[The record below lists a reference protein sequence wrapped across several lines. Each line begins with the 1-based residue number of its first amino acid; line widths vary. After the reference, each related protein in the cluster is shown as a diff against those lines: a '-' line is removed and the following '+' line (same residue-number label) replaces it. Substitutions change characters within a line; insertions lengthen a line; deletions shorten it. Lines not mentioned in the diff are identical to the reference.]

1 MRKVFLLLSL
11 FVCMFLHAEEKD
23 VTPETLSQAVAE
35 ANDGDVLLLS
45 SGKYADKIEFPVG
58 KTITLKAATGAE
70 VEIVGSVSSS
80 EETSTGGGLVFDGVT
95 INTSN
100 NYFMD
105 LKYGDIKEIT
115 FKNSEIK
122 NVYRCLIRTN
132 NAGKNI
138 EAINFENCLVHDC
151 GKNGW
156 NFLYPS
162 HTVKSVKVEN
172 STLYNY
178 ANGEGFFTPRNAYN
192 GEFSFT
198 FNHNTVYNWS
208 KAAKYAICNVDAKK
222 TGNATY
228 TFTNNIFYNGGTDGD
243 RPQVL
248 KATGGTLVANKN
260 LIINY
265 GSYSQKSAVS
275 QSIDDVT
282 LEQLG
287 MNALN
292 FPDPDNGNFYITSA
306 SPLATAATDGGV
318 IGDTKWLK
326 TITDI
331 VHLDVVASPAEA
343 GKVTPSSSDFERDET
358 VTLSASSNYGYRF
371 KEWQDKSGKSL
382 STENPYLYKVEDN
395 AQVKAVYEKLTTYTL
410 HVEMDGEGAKYGEV
424 ELSPEPVDGKYVDGT
439 VVTVTVVP
447 NKVSSFLYWED
458 QTSES
463 KRIITVDGNKTIKAT
478 FDMIPFITGWNFKEG
493 DPRNAR
499 PGDFYTETD
508 NTGFMNLYNG
518 DGTQSNWGPSV
529 RNFDGG
535 NYPCIRR
542 YTGLADMGNPR
553 SFVAKFNVG
562 YYKNISVHF
571 LAAADNDCVHKVQ
584 KLQYSLDGEKY
595 TDLASFEISEQKKWI
610 EQQVALPSDIAANS
624 VVYVRWIG
632 DTNSSLLGS
641 PADNATEGFYLAEVI
656 VYGEDDAATDT
667 QAPKLLSSSPA
678 QASETASASGNIV
691 LTFDKKIKQ
700 GAGSATLNGK
710 QLSGVFGTK
719 TVSFAYAGLNYGEE
733 CTFVLPAGAVVDKV
747 GNSFD
752 GVTLKFNV
760 MDRPRPTAKTFD
772 AVVAQDGTG
781 DYTTV
786 QAAIDA
792 APENIGYPY
801 LIFIKNGVYDE
812 LVTIEQNKTNIHLI
826 GQDKEKTVIKHYI
839 MCDSP
844 DKPGSNSNPN
854 DPNYG
859 RHAVVEIGGNDFYSE
874 NIDFVNSYGVD
885 TQNGP
890 MALALRTNADRL
902 TTYNCKMRSFQDT
915 WETSTKN
922 ETDRHYVKDCHIE
935 GAVDYLYGGGN
946 VYLDHCTMYNM
957 RAGSVIVAP
966 CHRTSEFGYVFK
978 SCTID
983 GNDIAKTGTCA
994 LGRPWHNSPKTVF
1007 LNTIAKNM
1015 ISPAGWNNM
1024 GAIPAIFA
1032 EYNTVDANGN
1042 PVDLTNRRTEYTYS
1056 EKQDDD
1062 TYVQKSGTCKAVL
1075 TADDVAKYSYE
1086 NVVSGS
1092 DHWNPRMLMEP
1103 VDAPK
1108 NIYWYKNTNK
1118 MSWTASEFAI
1128 CYIVFDANDNVLAIT
1143 KDTNC
1148 EIEAGKMPAYIKA
1161 VNENGSLSQ
1170 KYEVAVSTGISQVAS
1185 DAEVARTEVYSAD
1198 GIRKANTL
1206 PGLNI
1211 VKTIYEDGSVKTQKV
1226 MK

>member
-11 FVCMFLHAEEKD
+11 FVCMFLQAEEKE
-23 VTPETLSQAVAE
+23 VTPKTLSQAMTE

-45 SGKYADKIEFPVG
+45 GGKYADNIAFPVG
-58 KTITLKAATGAE
+58 KTITLKAAEGAE
-70 VEIVGSVSSS
+70 VEIVGGVTCKD
-80 EETSTGGGLVFDGVT
+80 EASTGGGLVFDGVT
-95 INTSN
+95 INRSN
-100 NYFMD
+100 TYFMD
-105 LKYGDIKEIT
+105 LTYGDIKEIT

-122 NVYRCLIRTN
+122 NVDRCLLRTN
-132 NAGKNI
+132 NSGKSI
-138 EAINFENCLVHDC
+138 DAINFENCLVHDC
-151 GKNGW
+151 GLKGW
-156 NFLYPS
+156 NLLYPS

-178 ANGEGFFTPRNAYN
+178 SNGEGFFSPRSAYS
-192 GEFSFT
+192 GDFSFT

-222 TGNATY
+222 TGNATH

-248 KATGGTLVANKN
+248 KATGGTLVAQKN

-265 GSYSQKSAVS
+265 GGYSQSSAVS
-275 QSIDDVT
+275 QTIEDVT

-287 MNALN
+287 LNSLN
-292 FPDPDNGNFYITSA
+292 FPDPDNGNFQISSA
-306 SPLATAATDGGV
+306 NPLATAATDGGV
-318 IGDTKWLK
+318 IGDTRWLK

-343 GKVTPSSSDFERDET
+343 GKVTPSSADFERGET
-358 VTLSASSNYGYRF
+358 VTLSASANYGYRF
-371 KEWQDKSGKSL
+371 KEWQDKNGKSL
-382 STENPYLYKVEDN
+382 SAENPYQYKVEDN
-395 AQVKAVYEKLTTYTL
+395 AQVTAVFEQLTTYTL
-410 HVEMDGEGAKYGEV
+410 QVEKDGEGAKFGEV
-424 ELSPEPVDGKYVDGT
+424 ALSPEPVDGKYVDGT
-439 VVTVTVVP
+439 VVNVTVVP
-447 NKVSSFLYWED
+447 NKVSNFLYWED

-478 FDMIPFITGWNFKEG
+478 FDVIPFITGWDFKVSE
-493 DPRNAR
+493 PRNAR
-499 PGDFYTETD
+499 PGDFYAETD

-518 DGTQSNWGPSV
+518 DGSQSSWGPST

-542 YTGLADMGNPR
+542 YTGYADMSNPR

-562 YYKNISVHF
+562 YYKNIKVHF
-571 LAAADNDCVHKVQ
+571 LAAADNDCVHKMQ
-584 KLQYSLDGEKY
+584 KLQYSLDGVTY
-595 TDLASFEISEQKKWI
+595 TDLASFEITEQKKWI
-610 EQQVALPSDIAANS
+610 EQNIELPAGIPANT

-632 DTNSSLLGS
+632 DTTSVLLGT

-678 QASETASASGNIV
+678 QSSNTASASGNIV

-700 GAGSATLNGK
+700 GTGSATLNGK
-710 QLSGVFGTK
+710 ELEGVFGSK

-733 CTFVLPAGAVVDKV
+733 CTFTLPAGVVVDKV
-747 GNSFD
+747 GNSFE
-752 GVTLKFNV
+752 GLTLKFNV
-760 MDRPRPTAKTFD
+760 MERPRPTAKTFD

-781 DYTTV
+781 DYTSV

-792 APENIGYPY
+792 APANVGYPY

-812 LVTIEQNKTNIHLI
+812 LVTIEQDKTNIHLI
-826 GQDKEKTVIKHYI
+826 GQDKEKTVIKHYL
-839 MCDSP
+839 MCGSADE
-844 DKPGSNSNPN
+844 KGSNSNPN

-859 RHAVVEIGGNDFYSE
+859 RHAVVEIGGSDFYAE
-874 NIDFVNSYGVD
+874 NIDFVNSFGVD

-902 TTYNCKMRSFQDT
+902 ATYNCKMRSFQDT

-922 ETDRHYVKDCHIE
+922 ESDRHYVKECHIE

-966 CHRTSEFGYVFK
+966 CHRTSEFGYVFE
-978 SCTID
+978 SCTVD

-1007 LNTIAKNM
+1007 LNTIAKNT

-1056 EKQDDD
+1056 EKQEDGS
-1062 TYVQKSGTCKAVL
+1062 YVQKTGSCQAVL

-1086 NVVSGS
+1086 NVISGS
-1092 DHWNPRMLMEP
+1092 DHWNPRQLMEP
-1103 VDAPK
+1103 VDDPK
-1108 NIYWYKNTNK
+1108 YISWYKDVNK
-1118 MSWTASEFAI
+1118 MNWTASEYAI
-1128 CYIVFDANDNVLAIT
+1128 CYVVFDANDNVLAIT
-1143 KDTNC
+1143 KEANC
-1148 EIEAGKMPAYIKA
+1148 EIEAGKVPAYIKA

-1170 KYEVAVSTGISQVAS
+1170 KYEVSVSTGIAQVDS
-1185 DAEVARTEVYSAD
+1185 DAEVLKTEVYSAD
-1198 GIRKANTL
+1198 GIKKEHAQA
-1206 PGLNI
+1206 GLNI
-1211 VKTIYEDGSVKTQKV
+1211 IKTTYKDGSVKTQKV
-1226 MK
+1226 IK